1 VAPLNKLSAVI
12 IIRPFK
18 PSDWLDVW
26 AIIRPIFHAGET
38 YAFSNITET
47 QAHEFWI
54 HNVSATFVAVDEND
68 CVLGSYYIKPN
79 QPLLGAHIC
88 NAAYVVD
95 ENQRG
100 KGVASMMCEHSQEAA
115 LMQGFLA
122 MQFNFVVSTN
132 TGAVHLW
139 EKLGFSIIGKIP
151 EAFQSASG
159 YVDALIMHK
168 KL

>member
-1 VAPLNKLSAVI
+1 MIL
-12 IIRPFK
+12 IRPYTA
-18 PSDWLDVW
+18 SDWPAVW
-26 AIIRPIFHAGET
+26 AIIRPIFHAGKT
-38 YAFSNITET
+38 YAFSNITEI
-47 QAHEFWI
+47 QAEDFWV
-54 HNVSATFVAVDEND
+54 HTVSATFVAVDEND

-115 LMQGFLA
+115 LKQGFLA

-132 TGAVHLW
+132 TGAVNLW
-139 EKLGFSIIGKIP
+139 KKLGFSIIGEIP
-151 EAFQSASG
+151 EAFQSANG
-159 YVDALIMHK
+159 YVDAFIMHK
-168 KL
+168 KLSVI